1 MKYRKGEDTMAIK
14 QHLEVALQSI
24 TSEME
29 RAIATAKDKAIRE
42 KVAPNNAE
50 IDRSRTEALN
60 ARTARLNEDI
70 AKLQTEF
77 NAERQ
82 AMMEASEK
90 KKSDFATQVI
100 ETETSIVKAE
110 YEAHLNALRKQ
121 IAQFDE

>member
-1 MKYRKGEDTMAIK
+1 MAIK

-70 AKLQTEF
+70 AKLQAEF

-121 IAQFDE
+121 IAQLDE